1 MGIIPMQFLEGDNAD
16 KLGLTGE
23 EEFTVALPD
32 TLTPGCKATISALAT
47 GATSPKEFEVA
58 VRFDTD
64 VELSYYK
71 NGGILNYM
79 IRSILNK

>member
-1 MGIIPMQFLEGDNAD
+1 MQFLEGQNAD
-16 KLGLTGE
+16 NLGLSGE
-23 EEFTVALPD
+23 EEFTIRLPD
-32 TLTPGCKATISALAT
+32 TITPGCKATVLAQASG
-47 GATSPKEFEVA
+47 GASKEFEVD